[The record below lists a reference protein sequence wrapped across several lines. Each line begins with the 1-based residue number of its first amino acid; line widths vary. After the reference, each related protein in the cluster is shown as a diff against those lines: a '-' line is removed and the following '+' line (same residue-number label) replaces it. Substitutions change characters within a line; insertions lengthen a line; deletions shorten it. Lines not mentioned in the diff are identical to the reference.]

1 MARSRD
7 TAAEPHGALRCAPRD
22 SVDALLAS
30 WRERRPD
37 LDFSPVAVISRLGR
51 VRGHLDAQLD
61 ELFAAHGLSA
71 PSFGVLVTL
80 ARVDDGGGV
89 SQRRLMDELGLTSGT
104 VSVRMDRLVSQGL
117 VDRGPDPQSARNT
130 LISLTDR
137 GRELFERVVPA
148 HLANE
153 QRLLSGLSPQ
163 ELELLAGLL
172 RKLLVEFEG
181 ARPSTGES
189 EGLGLTLAP
198 GHVAATLR
206 EAVGL
211 PPVTGLLVRSIIGGG
226 PADQAGLRTGDVL
239 TSSGPHELRAV
250 ADLYAALGDAT
261 AAGELPLRLTRGTDE
276 HRVTV
281 PLHTRPGLDGT
292 RAATTGRG
300 AGGEHRL

>member
-1 MARSRD
+1 M
-7 TAAEPHGALRCAPRD
+7 
-22 SVDALLAS
+22 
-30 WRERRPD
+30 
-37 LDFSPVAVISRLGR
+37 
-51 VRGHLDAQLD
+51 
-61 ELFAAHGLSA
+61 
-71 PSFGVLVTL
+71 TL

-117 VDRGPDPQSARNT
+117 VDRRPDPQSARNT

-153 QRLLSGLSPQ
+153 QRLLSGLSPR

-189 EGLGLTLAP
+189 ESLGLTLAP
-198 GHVAATLR
+198 GHVAAALR

-211 PPVTGLLVRSIIGGG
+211 PPATGLLVRTVVRGG

-239 TSSGPHELRAV
+239 TGSGTHELRAV
-250 ADLYAALGDAT
+250 ADLYAALRDA
-261 AAGELPLRLTRGTDE
+261 AATGKLPLRLTRGTDE

-281 PLHTRPGLDGT
+281 PLHAAPGIDGT

-300 AGGEHRL
+300 ASGEHRL

>member
-117 VDRGPDPQSARNT
+117 VDRRPDPQSARNT

-198 GHVAATLR
+198 GHVAAALR

-239 TSSGPHELRAV
+239 
-250 ADLYAALGDAT
+250 
-261 AAGELPLRLTRGTDE
+261 
-276 HRVTV
+276 
-281 PLHTRPGLDGT
+281 
-292 RAATTGRG
+292 
-300 AGGEHRL
+300 